1 MQSTLIF
8 VAVSEGFGTSI
19 DLLVQ
24 EQINRIQT
32 VREPA
37 SYTARDSTLTSI
49 QLVTISDI
57 LYLITIYVSK
67 CCVVGIYLRLTP
79 QKTHN
84 RISWATLVLCTLWII
99 PSALIL
105 AVNCEMNRPWKTSGG
120 QCRNLVSH
128 FFWKAHPHCPSA
140 NAHPAPTMGIHYGN
154 GHSYRTHPLQPG
166 SHSPPRPVHA
176 AETKIT
182 NRLCLPLPT
191 PVSLLT
197 PTPPSGFC
205 FFVHTILILTK
216 PASSSSRSS
225 TSTP

>member
-67 CCVVGIYLRLTP
+67 CCVVA
-79 QKTHN
+79 
-84 RISWATLVLCTLWII
+84 S
-99 PSALIL
+99 
-105 AVNCEMNRPWKTSGG
+105 TSG
-120 QCRNLVSH
+120 
-128 FFWKAHPHCPSA
+128 
-140 NAHPAPTMGIHYGN
+140 
-154 GHSYRTHPLQPG
+154 
-166 SHSPPRPVHA
+166 
-176 AETKIT
+176 
-182 NRLCLPLPT
+182 
-191 PVSLLT
+191 
-197 PTPPSGFC
+197 
-205 FFVHTILILTK
+205 
-216 PASSSSRSS
+216 
-225 TSTP
+225 